1 MLKSRFL
8 DVATDKLHKA
18 TVLDKLPQWAL
29 TFLLLCFVVYCS
41 NLLAAITWNVLGADE
56 TFVGSAHFS
65 GSRVEKS
72 SRESVDSSILLTQSL
87 FGKPETSRPTQQLME
102 NVEAPKTKLQLQLKG
117 VFTSERESES
127 SAIVAQR
134 GQKGEYFKVGD
145 KLPGNAELVAV
156 YSDRVLLK
164 RNGRLET
171 LSFEDGNRGSNGIAR
186 GESPV
191 NRSQVSSP
199 RQFVDVA
206 EKRLAENPSTALA
219 SVGLKPVKAGSAS
232 GYVYDGNNPMLA
244 GMNLKPGDV
253 VRSVNGNP
261 LGDVNKDK
269 ALLKQL
275 YQEGSLEVEV
285 ERDGTSFYIN
295 YPLR

>member
-1 MLKSRFL
+1 
-8 DVATDKLHKA
+8 VVTDKLRKA
-18 TVLDKLPQWAL
+18 TVIDKLPQWVL

-41 NLLAAITWNVLGADE
+41 NLLAALTWNVLGTGE
-56 TFVGSAHFS
+56 PLVGSTHFS
-65 GSRVEKS
+65 EVSAEQGSRQ
-72 SRESVDSSILLTQSL
+72 SVDSSILLTQSL
-87 FGKPETSRPTQQLME
+87 FGKTDTSRPTQQLMK

-134 GQKGEYFKVGD
+134 GQKGEYFKIGD

-171 LSFEDGNRGSNGIAR
+171 LSFEDANQSSNGIAKVKP
-186 GESPV
+186 SV
-191 NRSQVSSP
+191 NRTQVSSP

-219 SVGLKPVKAGSAS
+219 SVGLKPVQEGAAS

-261 LGDVNKDK
+261 LGDINKDK
-269 ALLKQL
+269 TLLKQL

>member
-1 MLKSRFL
+1 M
-8 DVATDKLHKA
+8 ATEKYSKL
-18 TVLDKLPQWAL
+18 TSQDKLPQWML
-29 TFLLLCFVVYCS
+29 VILLLCFVIYCS
-41 NLLAAITWNVLGADE
+41 KLLAELTWNVLTEDQALVGATSWVSDNR
-56 TFVGSAHFS
+56 AP
-65 GSRVEKS
+65 S
-72 SRESVDSSILLTQSL
+72 SRSTVDSSILLTQSL
-87 FGKPETSRPTQQLME
+87 FGKEDSSRPTQQLMK

-117 VFTSERESES
+117 VFTAEREEES
-127 SAIVAQR
+127 SAIVAER
-134 GQKGEYFKVGD
+134 GKKGEYFKIGD

-171 LSFEDGNRGSNGIAR
+171 LSFEDTKKGGIAKVKP
-186 GESPV
+186 SF
-191 NRSQVSSP
+191 NRKQISSP
-199 RQFVDVA
+199 EQFVDVA
-206 EKRLAENPSTALA
+206 EKRLAESPATALA
-219 SVGLKPVKAGSAS
+219 SVGLRPVKEGSAS

-261 LGDVNKDK
+261 LGDINKDK

>member
-1 MLKSRFL
+1 M
-8 DVATDKLHKA
+8 VTEKLRKV
-18 TVLDKLPQWAL
+18 TTLDKLPQWIL
-29 TFLLLCFVVYCS
+29 SLLLLCFVIYCS
-41 NLLAAITWNVLGADE
+41 NLLAALTWNVLEADE
-56 TFVGSAHFS
+56 QFVGPTHFS
-65 GSRVEKS
+65 SESVEQG
-72 SRESVDSSILLTQSL
+72 SRESIDSSILLTQSL
-87 FGKPETSRPTQQLME
+87 FGKQSASSRTQPLMK
-102 NVEAPKTKLQLQLKG
+102 NIEAPKTKLQLQLKG

-164 RNGRLET
+164 RRGRLEA
-171 LSFEDGNRGSNGIAR
+171 LSFEDVTQASNGIAKVK
-186 GESPV
+186 SAV

-219 SVGLKPVKAGSAS
+219 SVGLKPVKDGSAS

-261 LGDVNKDK
+261 LGDINKDK

-285 ERDGTSFYIN
+285 ERGGTSFYIN

>member
-1 MLKSRFL
+1 M
-8 DVATDKLHKA
+8 VTDKLSQA
-18 TVLDKLPQWAL
+18 TEIDKLPQRVL
-29 TFLLLCFVVYCS
+29 TILLLCLVVYCTK
-41 NLLAAITWNVLGADE
+41 LLAALTWNVLGVDE
-56 TFVGSAHFS
+56 QFVGVSSFS
-65 GSRVEKS
+65 GGSIEQG
-72 SRESVDSSILLTQSL
+72 SRESIDSSILLTQSL
-87 FGKPETSRPTQQLME
+87 FGKHDTSRPTQQVMK

-127 SAIVAQR
+127 SAIVAER
-134 GQKGEYFKVGD
+134 GRKGEYFKIGD
-145 KLPGNAELVAV
+145 RLPGNAELVAV
-156 YSDRVLLK
+156 YSDRILLK

-171 LSFEDGNRGSNGIAR
+171 LSFEDAIQAKNGIAKVKT
-186 GESPV
+186 PV

-261 LGDVNKDK
+261 LGDINKDK